1 MEIRPGI
8 FINDRYEI
16 IEKVG
21 SGGMADVYK
30 AKCHRLDRYV
40 AIKVLKSEYS
50 DDKKFVAK
58 FRAEAQS
65 AARLSHP
72 NVVNVYDVGEEDGI
86 YFIVMELVEGITL
99 KSFIERKGKL
109 DTKEAV
115 GVAIQIA
122 QGMEAAHSNHI
133 IHRDIKPQNII
144 ISREGKVKV
153 TDFGIAKMATSETI
167 TSNAMG
173 SVHYISPEQARGG
186 FSDERSDIYSLGI
199 TMYEMLTGRVPF
211 SGDNTV
217 SVALLHLQEEPLP
230 MRELEPGIPISL
242 DRIVQKCLQKKQER
256 RYQSASE
263 LISDLKMSLSHPNGE
278 FVRIAPAAI
287 VADSP
292 TINISDGDLDQ
303 IKSATRSTNYAQN
316 IGRDEKEFYEEE
328 EPRRVRKEKRQE
340 RYDYDDIEEQEPR
353 RTRKDRRQ
361 ERYDYDDIEEQEPRR
376 TRKDRRQE
384 RYDYDD
390 IEDEI
395 EKDDDD
401 EEVDPKLAKFMVA
414 GGVIAAIIIVIL
426 VVIIIG
432 RWSGLLGK
440 SKDNTLD
447 RTTEPTATIEATK
460 TPEKASPTPEAEKLP
475 VPKVVGMELEN
486 ALETLEKTWNVRYT
500 QESSD
505 TFGAGIVIR
514 QDVQEGTEL
523 EAGSRINLVVSTGR
537 ASVSLMDVYGYS
549 ATEAK
554 NLLQDA
560 GYVVKHDYEYNDN
573 VAKDIVIRTS
583 PEKGSSVKKGDSIT
597 IVVSRGAEEK
607 YADIPDLSGMS
618 ETAARQALEKIGLN
632 AGTISYAYHD
642 TVEKGKVISQ
652 TYTVGKSVKEGT
664 EVGFTVSLGQE
675 EKKVYKYYGSVTINY
690 NPFDYED
697 ETGTIVLKLI
707 QDGHTKTIYSSA
719 CSMGDFPLTVSN
731 IEGYSESNGEVRMY
745 LDGVEVGDTY
755 SVSFSKV
762 EQ

>member
-50 DDKKFVAK
+50 DDKTFVAK

-99 KSFIERKGKL
+99 KSFIERKSKL

-115 GVAIQIA
+115 SVAIQIA

-144 ISREGKVKV
+144 ISKEGKVKV

-230 MRELEPGIPISL
+230 MRELEPFIPVSL
-242 DRIVQKCLQKKQER
+242 DRIVQKCLQKKPER
-256 RYQSASE
+256 RYLSASD
-263 LISDLKMSLSHPNGE
+263 LIADLKMSLSHPNGE
-278 FVRIAPAAI
+278 FVKIAPVAI

-292 TINISDGDLDQ
+292 TINISENDLNQ
-303 IKSATRSTNYAQN
+303 IKSATRNTNYAKN

-328 EPRRVRKEKRQE
+328 EEEPRRGKKDKHQE
-340 RYDYDDIEEQEPR
+340 RYDYDDIV
-353 RTRKDRRQ
+353 
-361 ERYDYDDIEEQEPRR
+361 
-376 TRKDRRQE
+376 
-384 RYDYDD
+384 
-390 IEDEI
+390 EDEI
-395 EKDDDD
+395 EED
-401 EEVDPKLAKFMVA
+401 EDEVDPKLAKFMVA
-414 GGVIAAIIIVIL
+414 GGVIAAIVIVIL
-426 VVIIIG
+426 IIVLIG
-432 RWSGLLGK
+432 NWSGLFGK
-440 SKDNTLD
+440 SGDDSLE
-447 RTTEPTATIEATK
+447 RTTEPTATTVVEAT
-460 TPEKASPTPEAEKLP
+460 PENVTPTPEALP
-475 VPKVVGMELEN
+475 KVPSVVGMELEA
-486 ALETLEKTWNVRYT
+486 ALDKLESTWNVRYT
-500 QESSD
+500 MESSSSYSS
-505 TFGAGIVIR
+505 GKVIR
-514 QDVQEGTEL
+514 QDVEEGTEL
-523 EAGSRINLVVSTGR
+523 EPGSRINLVVSSGQ
-537 ASVSLMDVYGYS
+537 ASVSLIDVYGRS
-549 ATEAK
+549 ATEGK

-560 GYVVKHDYEYNDN
+560 GYVVKHEYEYSDTVKKDN
-573 VAKDIVIRTS
+573 IIRTS
-583 PEKGSSVKKGDSIT
+583 PEKGSTVKKGDTIT

-607 YADIPDLSGMS
+607 YIDVPDLLGLS
-618 ETAARQALEKIGLN
+618 ETAARNKIEKAGLEVGN
-632 AGTISYAYHD
+632 VSYSYHD

-652 TYTVGKSVKEGT
+652 TYTAGKSVKEGT
-664 EVGFTVSLGQE
+664 EIGFTVSLGQE
-675 EKKVYKYYGSVTINY
+675 ERKVYKYYGSVTINY

-697 ETGTIVLKLI
+697 ESGNIVLKLT
-707 QDGHTKTIYSSA
+707 QDGHTKTVYSA
-719 CSMGDFPLTVSN
+719 TCSMGDFPLRVSN
-731 IEGYSESNGEVRMY
+731 IEGYSENNGQITMY
-745 LDGVEVGDTY
+745 LDGVQVGDVY
-755 SVSFSKV
+755 SISFSKV

>member
-40 AIKVLKSEYS
+40 AIKVLKNEYS

-230 MRELEPGIPISL
+230 MRELDPKIPVSL
-242 DRIVQKCLQKKQER
+242 DRIVQKCLQKKPER
-256 RYQSASE
+256 RYVSASD
-263 LISDLKMSLSHPNGE
+263 LIADLKMSLSHPNGE
-278 FVRIAPAAI
+278 FVKIAPAAI

-292 TINISDGDLDQ
+292 TINISDDDLNQ
-303 IKSATRSTNYAQN
+303 IKSATRKTNYSQN

-328 EPRRVRKEKRQE
+328 EE
-340 RYDYDDIEEQEPR
+340 EPR
-353 RTRKDRRQ
+353 RIRRRHQ
-361 ERYDYDDIEEQEPRR
+361 EQYEEDEL
-376 TRKDRRQE
+376 
-384 RYDYDD
+384 
-390 IEDEI
+390 EDEI
-395 EKDDDD
+395 EEEDD
-401 EEVDPKLAKFMVA
+401 EEVDPKLAKLMVA
-414 GGVIAAIIIVIL
+414 GGVIAAIVIVIL
-426 VVIIIG
+426 IVVLIG
-432 RWSGLLGK
+432 NWSGLFGK
-440 SKDNTLD
+440 SGDNTLD
-447 RTTEPTATIEATK
+447 RTTEPTATAAVSPT
-460 TPEKASPTPEAEKLP
+460 TGTVSPTPDALP
-475 VPKVVGMELEN
+475 KVPNVVGMDLET
-486 ALETLEKTWNVRYT
+486 ALETLEGTWNVRYT
-500 QESSD
+500 QETSD
-505 TFGAGIVIR
+505 SYGAGKVMR
-514 QDVQEGTEL
+514 QDVAGGTEL
-523 EAGSRINLVVSTGR
+523 EKGSRINLVVSAGQAT
-537 ASVSLMDVYGYS
+537 VSLIDVYGYS
-549 ATEAK
+549 AAEAK

-560 GYVVKHDYEYNDN
+560 GYEVKHDYEYNDT
-573 VAKDIVIRTS
+573 VEKDKVIRTS
-583 PEKGSSVKKGDSIT
+583 PEKGSSVKKGDTIT
-597 IVVSRGAEEK
+597 IIVSRGKEET
-607 YADIPDLSGMS
+607 YTEVPDLSGLS
-618 ETAARQALEKIGLN
+618 EAAARQALKNKGLE
-632 AGTISYAYHD
+632 AGTVSYAYHD
-642 TVEKGKVISQ
+642 TIAKGKVISQ
-652 TYTVGKSVKEGT
+652 TYTSGKSVKEGT
-664 EVGFTVSLGQE
+664 EVGFTVSLGKE

-697 ETGTIVLKLI
+697 ESGNIVLKLT
-707 QDGHTKTIYSSA
+707 QDGHTKTVYSA
-719 CSMGDFPLTVSN
+719 TCSMGDFPLRISN
-731 IEGYSESNGEVRMY
+731 IEGYSESNGQITMY
-745 LDGVEVGDTY
+745 LDGVQVGDVY